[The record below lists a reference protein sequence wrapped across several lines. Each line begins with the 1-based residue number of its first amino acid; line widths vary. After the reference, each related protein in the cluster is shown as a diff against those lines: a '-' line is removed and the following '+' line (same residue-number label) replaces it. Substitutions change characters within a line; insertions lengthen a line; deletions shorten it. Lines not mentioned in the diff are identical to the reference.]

1 MKGYTSKQSVSRK
14 RNQTNTPHSTLDT
27 ALALLPTTLHQREDV
42 HVATRHSLASHSHL
56 ESTNV
61 DIDVGSVLVAHLLQ
75 LHFRLDVVHHE
86 DAEQRDLRAH
96 TSPPPLQ

>member
-42 HVATRHSLASHSHL
+42 HVATLLRNHYTSLP
-56 ESTNV
+56 
-61 DIDVGSVLVAHLLQ
+61 
-75 LHFRLDVVHHE
+75 RL
-86 DAEQRDLRAH
+86 AL
-96 TSPPPLQ
+96 TS